1 MRVSHDIES
10 LVPYKPGKP
19 IEEARRELGLTR
31 IVKLASNESPL
42 GASPRAMA
50 AVRAHLDTIH
60 RYPDAAAHD
69 LTQAVSDHCRVAPNR
84 IAFGNGSNELVD
96 ILIRIFC
103 EPGDAI
109 LTSRGAFA
117 AYKISA
123 QAARVRT
130 IETPLTDAMGFD
142 VPALIAEARARD
154 DVRLIFLPNPNNPTG
169 TYLTT
174 PNVKAILE
182 ATADRDVLVV
192 FDEAYVDFVRAVDY
206 GLGFSFL
213 DQYPHALCLRTFSK
227 AYGLAG
233 LRVGLLLGS
242 RYVTDLVQRVRN
254 PFNVN
259 ALAQVAAAAALTDH
273 EHVKRV
279 LDVTWQ
285 GLDYFGDRCLRMAVP
300 FTPSQGNF
308 VLLDCETDAEPV
320 FRALLQEGFITR
332 SVREYGWPTRL
343 RVSVGL
349 PSDNRGVMDG
359 LERAL
364 AHRR

>member
-1 MRVSHDIES
+1 MRVSRDIQS

-19 IEEARRELGLTR
+19 IEEAKRELGLTR
-31 IVKLASNESPL
+31 VVKLASNESPL
-42 GASPRAMA
+42 GASPRAVA
-50 AVRAHLDTIH
+50 AVRAHLDAIH

-69 LTQAVSDHCRVAPNR
+69 LTQAVSCHYRLDASR

-109 LTSRGAFA
+109 LTSQGAFA

-130 IETPLTDAMGFD
+130 IETPLTEAMEFD
-142 VPALIAEARARD
+142 VPALIEQIKTRD
-154 DVRLIFLPNPNNPTG
+154 DIRLVFLPNPNNPTG
-169 TYLTT
+169 RYLTT
-174 PNVKAILE
+174 PQVEAILE
-182 ATADRDVLVV
+182 AGANRDVLVV
-192 FDEAYVDFVRAVDY
+192 FDEAYVEFVRALDY
-206 GLGFSFL
+206 GQGYAWL
-213 DQYPHALCLRTFSK
+213 DRCPNAVCLRTFSK

-233 LRVGLLLGS
+233 LRVGLLLAS
-242 RYVTDLVQRVRN
+242 RAVTDLIQRVRN

-259 ALAQVAAAAALTDH
+259 ALAQVAAAATLDDH
-273 EHVKRV
+273 EHLTRV
-279 LDVTWQ
+279 QDVTWQ
-285 GLDYFGDRCLRMAVP
+285 GLDYFYDRCLQMAVP

-308 VLLDCETDAEPV
+308 VLLDCETDAELV

-332 SVREYGWPTRL
+332 PVREYGWPTRL
-343 RVSVGL
+343 RISVGL
-349 PSDNRGVMDG
+349 PDDNRDVMDA

-364 AHRR
+364 GR